1 MKQVIRKGLKDI
13 IVDQVPDPVV
23 VPHHVL
29 VRPLYSL
36 ISSGTETASLHQEGV
51 LRAVAENPSQIAKI
65 WQVLKV
71 QGPRSTFAEVKA
83 KFSEYAVLGYSG
95 AGIIVDKHSTV
106 QNLQIGDPVA
116 YGGEGTG
123 HGETILVGTNLAVRI
138 PDAVAFEHACFAT
151 LGSIALN
158 SVRIADL
165 KLGETVAVLGLGLVG
180 QLIAQLARLQGAR
193 VFAVDLKE
201 QRVELARQLGADH
214 ALLGGASL
222 LDQVVSITDGRGLD
236 CVIVAAA
243 AKSSAPCQQAVQIC
257 ADRGRIVDVGAVE
270 LSFPW
275 YDMYRKEIQFFMARA
290 YGPGSYDPVYEK
302 QGQDYPINYVRW
314 TENRNMAEFLRL
326 VSLGRIQLGPL
337 ITHQF
342 PLDDAAKAYE
352 TIMDASSGSLAVLLS
367 YPAVDVPDVVAAFN
381 PTRKVETP
389 ASSLKHKGMGV
400 ALAGAGNLARWVH
413 LPNLKKVPNTHL
425 RAVFSAN
432 GPRGKS
438 YALRFG
444 ADYCCSEYDEILKDP
459 DIDVV
464 VIVSRNAQHAPQ
476 ALLALQAG
484 KHVFLEKPMALTVD
498 ECRQLYAA
506 ANETGKRLA
515 IGFNRRY
522 SPSYLGLKR
531 QLARRSGPAVLNL
544 RVNSPGITG
553 DYWMADPA
561 IGGAILGEA
570 CHFVDLMYWL
580 LESEPVLVSAI
591 SLPAGKKDP
600 IGENNLV
607 ASFRFADDSVANLTY
622 CTVGSKTSGS
632 ERVEAYASGIGAIA
646 EDFKSLTV
654 RGNRV
659 SKRSSWFAE
668 KGYAE
673 QLRAFFD
680 EIGAGKLP
688 EVDVRDGARATIVCL
703 RMLESARTLA
713 PCSLDW
719 EAELSG
725 DAAANLQRSSSE
737 RSQSEPS
744 PSTTTKDLS

>member
-1 MKQVIRKGLKDI
+1 MKQVIRKGLKEI

-23 VPHHVL
+23 IPHHVL

-36 ISSGTETASLHQEGV
+36 ISSGTETASIHQEGV
-51 LRAVAENPSQIAKI
+51 LRAVADNPSQLTKI
-65 WQVLKV
+65 WNVLKI
-71 QGPRSTFAEVKA
+71 QGPVSTFAEVKA

-95 AGIIVDKHSTV
+95 AGIIVDRHPTV
-106 QNLQIGDPVA
+106 TSLQIGDPVA

-123 HGETILVGTNLAVRI
+123 HGETMLVGENLAVRV
-138 PDAVAFEHACFAT
+138 PNSVAFEHACFAT

-158 SVRIADL
+158 SIRISNVA
-165 KLGETVAVLGLGLVG
+165 LGETVAVLGLGLVG
-180 QLIAQLARLQGAR
+180 QLIAQLARLQGAT
-193 VFAVDLKE
+193 VLAIDLKA
-201 QRVELARQLGADH
+201 QRVELAHRLGADH
-214 ALLGGASL
+214 ALLADSSLPERIAS
-222 LDQVVSITDGRGLD
+222 VTDGRGVD

-270 LSFPW
+270 LTFPW
-275 YDMYRKEIQFFMARA
+275 YEMYRKEIQFFMARA

-302 QGQDYPINYVRW
+302 QGQDYPVSYVRW

-326 VSLGRIQLGPL
+326 LSLGRIQLAPL

-342 PLDDAAKAYE
+342 PLDDAPKAYE
-352 TIMDASSGSLAVLLS
+352 TILDPSSGSLAVLLN
-367 YPAVDVPDVVAAFN
+367 YPAASAADSVAAFQ
-381 PTRKVETP
+381 PARKVDTAAP
-389 ASSLKHKGMGV
+389 APKRNALGV
-400 ALAGAGNLARWVH
+400 ALVGAGNLARWVH
-413 LPNLKKVPNTHL
+413 LPNLKKLPKVHL
-425 RAVFSAN
+425 RAIFSAN

-444 ADYCCSEYDEILKDP
+444 ADYCCSEYDEVLKDP
-459 DIDVV
+459 EIDVV

-498 ECRQLYAA
+498 ECRQLYRAA
-506 ANETGKRLA
+506 GQTGKHLT

-522 SPSYLGLKR
+522 ASSYRGLKQ
-531 QLARRSGPAVLNL
+531 QLVRRNGPAVLNL
-544 RVNSPGITG
+544 RVNSPGIAG

-580 LESEPVLVSAI
+580 LDSEPVLVSAW

-622 CTVGSKTSGS
+622 CTVGSKTSGG
-632 ERVEAYASGIGAIA
+632 ERVEAYASGMGATA
-646 EDFKSLTV
+646 EDFKRLTL
-654 RGNRV
+654 RGNQV
-659 SKRSSWFAE
+659 SKHSSWFAE

-673 QLRAFFD
+673 QLCAFFD
-680 EIGAGKLP
+680 DIGSGRAPEI
-688 EVDVRDGARATIVCL
+688 DVRDGARATIVCL
-703 RMLESARTLA
+703 RILESARTMS

-719 EAELSG
+719 EAEL
-725 DAAANLQRSSSE
+725 
-737 RSQSEPS
+737 
-744 PSTTTKDLS
+744 

>member
-1 MKQVIRKGLKDI
+1 MKQVIRKGLKEI

-23 VPHHVL
+23 VPHHIL

-51 LRAVAENPSQIAKI
+51 LRAVAENPSQLAKI

-71 QGPRSTFAEVKA
+71 QGARSTFAEVKA

-95 AGIIVDKHSTV
+95 AGIVVDKHSTV
-106 QNLQIGDPVA
+106 QNLQIGDQVA

-123 HGETILVGTNLAVRI
+123 HGETILVGTNLAVHI
-138 PDAVAFEHACFAT
+138 PNAVAFEHACFAT

-193 VFAVDLKE
+193 VFAIDLKE
-201 QRVELARQLGADH
+201 QRVELARQLGADR
-214 ALLGGASL
+214 ALMGGASL
-222 LDQVVSITDGRGLD
+222 LDQVSSITDGRGLD

-367 YPAVDVPDVVAAFN
+367 YPAADVPDVVAAFN
-381 PTRKVETP
+381 PARKVETP
-389 ASSLKHKGMGV
+389 ASSLKHRGLGV

-476 ALLALQAG
+476 TLMALQAG

-498 ECRQLYAA
+498 ECRQLYRA
-506 ANETGKRLA
+506 ANETGKRLT

-522 SPSYLGLKR
+522 SPSYRGLKQ
-531 QLARRSGPAVLNL
+531 QLARRNGPAVLNL
-544 RVNSPGITG
+544 RVNSPGIAG

-580 LESEPVLVSAI
+580 LDSEPVLVSAI

-622 CTVGSKTSGS
+622 CTVGSKTSGG
-632 ERVEAYASGIGAIA
+632 ERVEAYASGMGAIA

-654 RGNRV
+654 RGSRV

-713 PCSLDW
+713 PCSLAW

-725 DAAANLQRSSSE
+725 DVAANLQRS
-737 RSQSEPS
+737 PS
-744 PSTTTKDLS
+744 ITTKDLS

>member
-1 MKQVIRKGLKDI
+1 MKQLIRRGLRQI
-13 IVDQVPDPVV
+13 IVDEVPDPVV
-23 VPHHVL
+23 TPHHVL

-36 ISSGTETASLHQEGV
+36 ISSGTETASIHQEGI
-51 LRAVAENPSQIAKI
+51 LRAVADNPSQLTKI
-65 WQVLKV
+65 WNVLKV
-71 QGPRSTFAEVKA
+71 QGPLSTFAEVKA

-95 AGIIVDKHSTV
+95 AGIIVDKHPTV
-106 QNLQIGDPVA
+106 RSFEIGDPVA

-123 HGETILVGTNLAVRI
+123 HGETILVGENLAVRI
-138 PDAVAFEHACFAT
+138 PNSVPPEHACFAT

-158 SVRIADL
+158 SIRIANIA
-165 KLGETVAVLGLGLVG
+165 LGETVAVLGLGLVG
-180 QLIAQLARLQGAR
+180 QLIAQLARLQGAT
-193 VFAVDLKE
+193 VLAVDLRA
-201 QRVELARQLGADH
+201 QRAELAQSLGADH
-214 ALLGGASL
+214 ALLGGPTL
-222 LDQVVSITDGRGLD
+222 PEQVSSVTDGRGVD

-326 VSLGRIQLGPL
+326 LSVGRIQLAPL

-352 TIMDASSGSLAVLLS
+352 TILDPSSASLAVLLN
-367 YPAVDVPDVVAAFN
+367 YPAARVADPVAAFQ
-381 PTRKVETP
+381 PARKVEITAP
-389 ASSLKHKGMGV
+389 APKNNAFAV
-400 ALAGAGNLARWVH
+400 ALVGAGNLARWVH

-444 ADYCCSEYDEILKDP
+444 ADYCCSDYNEVLKDP
-459 DIDVV
+459 EIDVV

-484 KHVFLEKPMALTVD
+484 KHVFLEKPMALTVE
-498 ECRQLYAA
+498 ECRQLYLATQQ
-506 ANETGKRLA
+506 TGKHLTV
-515 IGFNRRY
+515 GFNRRY
-522 SPSYLGLKR
+522 SPSYLGLKQ
-531 QLARRSGPAVLNL
+531 QLARRNGPAVLNL
-544 RVNSPGITG
+544 RVNSPGIAG

-580 LESEPVLVSAI
+580 LDSEPVLVSAL
-591 SLPAGKKDP
+591 SLPAGRKDP

-632 ERVEAYASGIGAIA
+632 ERVEAYFSGMGAIA
-646 EDFKSLTV
+646 EDFKRITL
-654 RGNRV
+654 RGDQV
-659 SKRSSWFAE
+659 TQRSSWFAE

-680 EIGAGKLP
+680 EIRGGTP
-688 EVDVRDGARATIVCL
+688 PSVSVRDGARATIICL
-703 RMLESARTLA
+703 RILESARTMA

-719 EAELSG
+719 EEELSG
-725 DAAANLQRSSSE
+725 RAAKPADSHH
-737 RSQSEPS
+737 S
-744 PSTTTKDLS
+744 PSTATKDLS